1 MKAIDMK
8 DNTDEQLN
16 DEARKI
22 SPDQVHNVCLIAQE
36 ERTCKYITIQGDRGF
51 VCSKGTPMG
60 DMLDNLA
67 KNNKIT
73 AKSDNCEGLGNATK
87 EKGQKENSKGT
98 QDDTED

>member
-8 DNTDEQLN
+8 DDSDGELL
-16 DEARKI
+16 DDARQI
-22 SPDQVHNVCLIAQE
+22 PSDQVDKVCLIGQAD
-36 ERTCKYITIQGDRGF
+36 RTCKYITIQGERGF
-51 VCSKGTPMG
+51 VCAKGTSMG

-87 EKGQKENSKGT
+87 EKGKEENSKGT